1 MEKIS
6 GTTKNQTIS
15 EFGASTRFKG
25 SKTIYM
31 QLEEEK
37 KRKDENNMHK

>member
-1 MEKIS
+1 MEN
-6 GTTKNQTIS
+6 TTGITQNQNVKV
-15 EFGASTRFKG
+15 FGASTRFKG

-37 KRKDENNMHK
+37 KRKEENKE

>member
-1 MEKIS
+1 MENKT
-6 GTTKNQTIS
+6 GTTQNQEVIV
-15 EFGASTRFKG
+15 FGASTRFKG

-37 KRKDENNMHK
+37 KRNNEDKIN

>member
-1 MEKIS
+1 MENTT
-6 GTTKNQTIS
+6 GTTQTK
-15 EFGASTRFKG
+15 EVRVFGASTRFKG

-37 KRKDENNMHK
+37 KIKNEDKIN

>member
-1 MEKIS
+1 MENTS
-6 GTTKNQTIS
+6 GTTRNQNVTS
-15 EFGASTRFKG
+15 FGASTRFKG

-37 KRKDENNMHK
+37 NRKEKNKR

>member
-1 MEKIS
+1 MECKYLEAS
-6 GTTKNQTIS
+6 GTTKTQIR

-31 QLEEEK
+31 QLEEDK
-37 KRKDENNMHK
+37 KKKYES